1 MTPLPN
7 QRHLFDIPDDIAWF
21 NCASRTPFLKA
32 VAKAAED
39 SLQSRLRPWT
49 WNSAET
55 EAQSERLRAL
65 FAGLIGAT
73 ADDIAIQPSASYGL
87 ATAASILGVAHGQ
100 TIVVLE
106 DQFPSNVFV
115 WMDKARDAGARVVT
129 VPRPGNG
136 DWTSAVLDHLNGDT
150 AIAALPPCHWVDGT
164 LLDLESIGTRCRDL
178 GAALVVDATQWV
190 GAAPF
195 DIARIRL
202 VCHLRQELAV
212 DDDTL
217 PVILSLID
225 QIHGLRHE
233 LSCLLKAI
241 EAQPERVRTDIAAAF
256 RHLVETD
263 PT

>member
-1 MTPLPN
+1 MRL
-7 QRHLFDIPDDIAWF
+7 
-21 NCASRTPFLKA
+21 S
-32 VAKAAED
+32 ED
-39 SLQSRLRPWT
+39 
-49 WNSAET
+49 E
-55 EAQSERLRAL
+55 
-65 FAGLIGAT
+65 
-73 ADDIAIQPSASYGL
+73 
-87 ATAASILGVAHGQ
+87 V
-100 TIVVLE
+100 
-106 DQFPSNVFV
+106 
-115 WMDKARDAGARVVT
+115 VVT
-129 VPRPGNG
+129 VGNLTVHELQTFVAEG
-136 DWTSAVLDHLNGDT
+136 W
-150 AIAALPPCHWVDGT
+150 IAPAMSERGQVFD
-164 LLDLESIGTRCRDL
+164 D
-178 GAALVVDATQWV
+178 V
-190 GAAPF
+190 